1 MECWQLMVLTRVEAA
16 GRVRTGAVVSLVFHR
31 THFACGLV
39 KVSKG
44 PKIQVEELWRG
55 ALIIFFF
62 FWCVRGKENSGSEA
76 E

>member
-1 MECWQLMVLTRVEAA
+1 MGCWQLMVLTRVEAA
-16 GRVRTGAVVSLVFHR
+16 GRVRTGAVVSLAFNR

-62 FWCVRGKENSGSEA
+62 WCVMGKENSGSEA